1 MKILILSDSHG
12 DVESLAKIK
21 NQYVHSVDMMIHCG
35 DSELDAQSEVMEGFK
50 AVRGN
55 CDYDGRYPKETI
67 EKCGGITFYATHGH
81 LHSVKTT
88 LMNLYYR
95 AKEVEANVVCFG
107 HSHILGVE
115 MIEGILFINPGSILL
130 PRKRIEKTYVLLEV
144 ENDKAIVKIFEVD
157 GTELVEL
164 EREFTLPLS

>member
-12 DVESLAKIK
+12 DTESLAKIK
-21 NQYVHSVDMMIHCG
+21 LQHENQVEMMIHCG
-35 DSELDAQSEVMEGFK
+35 DSELDAESEEMSGLK

-55 CDYDGRYPKETI
+55 CDYDGRYPKERI

-130 PRKRIEKTYVLLEV
+130 PRKRIEKTYVLLEI
-144 ENDKAIVKIFEVD
+144 EKDKVTVKIFEVD
-157 GTELVEL
+157 GSELVEL
-164 EREFTLPLS
+164 EREFTLSLS